1 MLTLKFDMHEIKRQK
16 LSFIQKKKNTN
27 THVFFNIHINMW
39 FYTYSVAALIP
50 IVQQQK
56 TLTVFKGQQGM
67 T

>member
-16 LSFIQKKKNTN
+16 LSFIQKKRTQ
-27 THVFFNIHINMW
+27 THMYFFNIHINMW